1 MKDKNK
7 LNELIKKSRK
17 LAFPGM
23 TLCCIEFD
31 DKTQTND
38 FIPDEVLKNPNLDNA
53 IWWNKQN
60 KETYIPLI
68 EGRIKAIKAM
78 PIPEH

>member
-1 MKDKNK
+1 MKKK
-7 LNELIKKSRK
+7 TGLNELVKKSRK

-38 FIPDEVLKNPNLDNA
+38 FIPDEVLENPSQDNA
-53 IWWNKQN
+53 SWWNQEN
-60 KETYIPLI
+60 KDDYLPLI
-68 EGRIKAIKAM
+68 EGRKKAVRAT
-78 PIPEH
+78 PIVEH